1 MNMRMMSFCQFFF
14 KRVLRSPA
22 RNDPRSGLL
31 QRSGGRLFQSL
42 AVLGK
47 NEYLCMFILD
57 RGNVYLDLMDG

>member
-1 MNMRMMSFCQFFF
+1 MFNEVEIDEYEDDEFFSVF
-14 KRVLRSPA
+14 FQTVLRSPA

-47 NEYLCMFILD
+47 MGIFVCLF
-57 RGNVYLDLMDG
+57 

>member
-1 MNMRMMSFCQFFF
+1 MNMRMMSVCQFFKEF
-14 KRVLRSPA
+14 W
-22 RNDPRSGLL
+22 NDPRSGLL

-57 RGNVYLDLMDG
+57 RLNVCRTHNTSTIIYP